1 MKRNFITSAILL
13 FLSVSFSF
21 SQSQL
26 NHPKK
31 MYQTPEGKLYINK
44 DLPIYIRVAASPDAN
59 AQSYLLQSV
68 DSKAYT
74 NPMYLDTEGYNSIHS
89 PSKVDTATKKVVYP
103 LEDIIFEVYADSR
116 HPATKIDYSG
126 KNYYSKEGVLYF
138 SGALDIT
145 LEASDQLSG
154 VEAIYYSINEAPYKK
169 TDGNIQLEDE
179 KEYTLKYYAVD
190 QVGNVE
196 PVNEVLIYL
205 DFTNP
210 KTELSVTTDQ
220 YEDILSPRSEI
231 VLEASDEISK
241 VKHVKYSIDGK
252 SERTYY
258 QSLKINYL
266 SEGEHEITFYSVDN
280 VDNQE
285 DTNSYTF
292 YLDKT
297 PPIIVDELMG
307 NSFIANG
314 MEFSS
319 GRAKI
324 KLTAMDNKSGVK
336 EIRYSINDGEF
347 VEYNTPFSLSQS
359 GKVKIQTF
367 VIDKVNNQSI
377 NTIMT
382 NKQNHSYFDLTG
394 PKLGYSIQGPQ
405 FVSKDTVFIT
415 SDSKIALSGQD
426 PEAGFKKINFYIDD
440 DSGQDYE
447 EPIQIETEG
456 YHTISYT
463 GFDNVENSSHKKLFV
478 YTDNT
483 GPDIYNRFSIKT
495 EKHTTHEGRKI
506 DVFPSHTVLFLSATD
521 QNVGLDKM
529 YYSINGSAKKQYMSL
544 ISGFAK
550 NTYYTVE
557 IFAYDKLGNESVNT
571 IEFYIE

>member
-1 MKRNFITSAILL
+1 MKKNLFTLTLL
-13 FLSVSFSF
+13 VFLSVSFSF

-44 DLPIYIRVAASPDAN
+44 DLPIYIKVAASPDTD
-59 AQSYLLQSV
+59 AQSYLLQSE

-89 PSKVDTATKKVVYP
+89 PSKVDTVTKKIVYP

-126 KNYYSKEGVLYF
+126 KNSYIKEGIHYF
-138 SGALDIT
+138 SGE
-145 LEASDQLSG
+145 LEIVLTATDAMSG
-154 VEAIYYSINEAPYKK
+154 VEEMYYSINGAAYQK
-169 TDGNIQLEDE
+169 TDGNIKLDNE
-179 KEYTLKYYAVD
+179 KEYTLKYYSVD
-190 QVGNVE
+190 HVGNVE
-196 PVNEVLIYL
+196 PVNEVIIYL
-205 DFTNP
+205 DFTDP
-210 KTELSVTTDQ
+210 KTDLSVTTDQ

-231 VLEASDEISK
+231 VLEANDEISK
-241 VKHVKYSIDGK
+241 VKHIKYSIDGK
-252 SERTYY
+252 PERTYY
-258 QSLKINYL
+258 KSLKLNYL
-266 SEGEHEITFYSVDN
+266 SEGEHEITFYAVDN

-285 DTNSYTF
+285 DTKTYQF

-297 PPIIVDELMG
+297 PPIIVDELLG

-336 EIRYSINDGEF
+336 EIRYSVNDGEF
-347 VEYNTPFSLSQS
+347 VEYTTPFSLSQS
-359 GKVKIQTF
+359 GKVKIQSF

-377 NTIMT
+377 STIMT
-382 NKQNHSYFDLTG
+382 NKQNHSYFDLSG
-394 PKLGYSIQGPQ
+394 PKLGYSIQGPH

-415 SDSKIALSGQD
+415 SESKIALSGQD
-426 PEAGFKKINFYIDD
+426 AEAGFKKINYHIDD
-440 DSGQDYE
+440 SSGQDYE
-447 EPIQIETEG
+447 EPIKVETEG

-478 YTDNT
+478 FVDDT
-483 GPDIYNRFSIKT
+483 GPDIYTRFSINT
-495 EKHTTHEGRKI
+495 EKHTTHEGKKL

-521 QNVGLDKM
+521 QNVGLDKI
-529 YYSINGSAKKQYMSL
+529 YYSINGAARKQYMSL
-544 ISGFAK
+544 ISGFSN
-550 NTYYTVE
+550 NTYYKVE
-557 IFAYDKLGNESVNT
+557 VSAIDKLGNESVNT